1 MRKIITLVIITTV
14 GVFAAACTNSTT
26 TNTVNTISN
35 KNAAN
40 SNSNGSHPMGEG
52 EHRGNMMNGNHS
64 GMDNRR
70 MQ

>member
-1 MRKIITLVIITTV
+1 MKKIFALVIITAV
-14 GVFAAACTNSTT
+14 GVFAAACANFTT
-26 TNTVNTISN
+26 TNTANTNSNNNAVN
-35 KNAAN
+35 A
-40 SNSNGSHPMGEG
+40 NSNGSHSMGDG

>member
-26 TNTVNTISN
+26 TNTVNTTSN